1 MAVTSIAMLT
11 NIPNRLTLFRMGLI
25 PVFVLVF
32 YLPFNG
38 MNILAA
44 SLYGLAALT
53 DWLDGYLARRLDQT
67 SPFGAFL
74 DPVADKLMVTV
85 ALVLLVERDPSPW
98 LAVPSCIIVGRE
110 IAISALRE
118 WMAAIGEHSKV
129 RVMALGKLKTTAQ
142 MLAIVL
148 MLYGAPPQHSL
159 TYEIGFAL
167 LYLSALLTLWSMLLY
182 LRAARSVLL
191 VPLEQ
196 RDSVAPNLDTSKP
209 GTKIQTPSMRE

>member
-1 MAVTSIAMLT
+1 MLT

-32 YLPFNG
+32 YLPFKW
-38 MNILAA
+38 MNIVAA
-44 SLYGLAALT
+44 ALYGLAALT
-53 DWLDGYLARRLDQT
+53 DWLDGYLARRLGQT
-67 SPFGAFL
+67 SSFGAFL

-118 WMAAIGEHSKV
+118 WMAAVGERSKV
-129 RVMALGKLKTTAQ
+129 RVMTLGKLKTTAQ

-148 MLYGAPPQHSL
+148 MLYGAPPQHAL
-159 TYEIGFAL
+159 TYNIGFAL
-167 LYLSALLTLWSMLLY
+167 LYLSALLTLWSMIAY

-191 VPLEQ
+191 VPMAPGKSGVSSL
-196 RDSVAPNLDTSKP
+196 DSSGS
-209 GTKIQTPSMRE
+209 GTKIQPPGVRE

>member
-1 MAVTSIAMLT
+1 MLT

-32 YLPFNG
+32 YLPFNW
-38 MNILAA
+38 MNVLAA

-53 DWLDGYLARRLDQT
+53 DWLDGYLARRLGQT

-98 LAVPSCIIVGRE
+98 LAIPSCIIVGRE

-148 MLYGAPPQHSL
+148 MLYAAPPQHSL
-159 TYEIGFAL
+159 TYDIGFAL
-167 LYLSALLTLWSMLLY
+167 LYLSALLTLWSMVLY
-182 LRAARSVLL
+182 LRAARSALL
-191 VPLEQ
+191 VPREQ
-196 RDSVAPNLDTSKP
+196 RDSVAPSLDTSEP
-209 GTKIQTPSMRE
+209 STKIQTPSVRE